1 MIIWN
6 KFYFFLVRSISMF
19 FLTAAL
25 IEGIAQI
32 CMAMLNKINAVSMEF
47 VKHSAFC

>member
-1 MIIWN
+1 MIILN
-6 KFYFFLVRSISMF
+6 QFFFLVRSTSMF

-25 IEGIAQI
+25 IEAIAQT
-32 CMAMLNKINAVSMEF
+32 CMAMLNKINAASMEF